1 MRVPL
6 EKAEVGTIVCSKIL
20 LKRLQ
25 KSKGAMCQ
33 SLEGERGEKE
43 RRNGSLTV

>member
-1 MRVPL
+1 MKRQKWGLLFV
-6 EKAEVGTIVCSKIL
+6 SKIL
-20 LKRLQ
+20 MKRLQ